1 MKAGWCYLPWYKIFL
16 YGWCPKLWRNLV
28 DNSFCTVWA
37 VIFAWLMHNIGT
49 EKLHEAHEKQQK

>member
-28 DNSFCTVWA
+28 DNSFCTIWA
-37 VIFAWLMHNIGT
+37 VIFAWLMHNVGT
-49 EKLHEAHEKQQK
+49 EHLHHDEE